1 MTPQIFN
8 LSTKWKCVVSI
19 IPQSFNAGYALVP
32 VEIQKNQERERFL
45 RSHWIEGCMGPTGSL
60 GPGKMRKTR
69 FPS

>member
-32 VEIQKNQERERFL
+32 VEYTKKTKKEKDFCIA
-45 RSHWIEGCMGPTGSL
+45 TG
-60 GPGKMRKTR
+60 
-69 FPS
+69 